1 MAGKLGRR
9 LGGRAERV
17 QSAWSSAGL
26 TGRRLVDAVPLRY
39 NNHNNSRSKNNSKS
53 CRTCRPSSL
62 GTGESIKTSTIAIA
76 GTITGGKKRRLNR
89 PQKGNS

>member
-39 NNHNNSRSKNNSKS
+39 NNNNRSKNNSKNS
-53 CRTCRPSSL
+53 RTRRPSSL
-62 GTGESIKTSTIAIA
+62 GTGESIRTSTIAIA
-76 GTITGGKKRRLNR
+76 GTITGGEKIRLNG
-89 PQKGNS
+89 PPEGNP